1 MPQQPVAAPPH
12 EVRKAYFGPTAASEA
27 PVFRRSAL
35 PPGAAISGPAIIDE
49 KTSTVVLY
57 PGQRARVDQYRNVEI
72 EWVVANSD
80 A

>member
-1 MPQQPVAAPPH
+1 
-12 EVRKAYFGPTAASEA
+12 
-27 PVFRRSAL
+27 
-35 PPGAAISGPAIIDE
+35 
-49 KTSTVVLY
+49 VLY